1 MNILSLFDGIS
12 CGRLAFEMSE
22 IKVNKYYA
30 SEIYN
35 KAIEISD
42 KNWDD
47 ITQIGDVKN
56 INKEFIM
63 SLPKIDIIIG
73 GFPCKNLSIT
83 VANNNNHNQGLRGE
97 YSSLF
102 YDFYNILRW
111 IRKYNNKDVLFLIE
125 NVASMKDDDK
135 DIITKLLDINPVMID
150 SALLTAQDRKRYY
163 WTNIN
168 NGIIEQPKDTGV
180 VLKDIMEDSKDINK
194 KYWYKQDYEYHGD
207 KKVCGTL
214 NINGHDILKRIYHQD
229 YKCGTL
235 TAVVGGNQHKKVLQ
249 DGVPRKLTPIEY
261 ERLQGVSDNYTKGF
275 SDSVRYKTL
284 GDGWT
289 IPVIS
294 HILNYL
300 K

>member
-1 MNILSLFDGIS
+1 MLNILSLFDGIS

-22 IKVNKYYA
+22 IKIDKYYA

-35 KAIEISD
+35 KAIEISN

-47 ITQIGDVKN
+47 IIQIGDVKN
-56 INKEFIM
+56 INKEFVI
-63 SLPKIDIIIG
+63 SLPKIDIVIG
-73 GFPCKNLSIT
+73 GFPCKNLSIA
-83 VANNNNHNQGLRGE
+83 VANNSNHNQGLRGE
-97 YSSLF
+97 HSSLF

-111 IRKYNNKDVLFLIE
+111 IRK
-125 NVASMKDDDK
+125 DDDR
-135 DIITKLLDINPVMID
+135 DIITKLLDIKPIMID

-168 NGIIEQPKDTGV
+168 NGVIDQPENTGL
-180 VLKDIMEDSKDINK
+180 VLKDIIEDGKNIDK
-194 KYWYKQDYEYHGD
+194 KYWYKEDYEYHGD

-249 DGVPRKLTPIEY
+249 DGVARKLIPIEY
-261 ERLQGVSDNYTKGF
+261 ERLQGVPDDYTKGS

-289 IPVIS
+289 VPVIS

-300 K
+300 KR